1 MGALSGA
8 IYGAAAELTP
18 LARAGYWALFGAAL
32 WAIADE
38 IAVPAGAFGIAGQAA
53 LEEPCSIF
61 GRTSRVRNRYECG
74 SARGCEISCV
84 DPAMHQLWSN
94 GLLASTDGRN
104 AGQFHM

>member
-38 IAVPAGAFGIAGQAA
+38 IAAPALGLSESPDKLPWKSHAQYLGAHLVYGIVTNA
-53 LEEPCSIF
+53 
-61 GRTSRVRNRYECG
+61 VRQG
-74 SARGCEISCV
+74 VAKLV
-84 DPAMHQLWSN
+84 A
-94 GLLASTDGRN
+94 
-104 AGQFHM
+104 